1 MSDGPGARPGADPLA
16 QVRERLRAR
25 DYAEAEVLLAADAL
39 RDLPGTALLVAQA
52 AWGGGR
58 HEEALAAFRVAAA
71 RAPDDVDAQVRLA
84 QALVS
89 LGAGPEAERLLAA
102 TEQRAPGAVEP
113 AFLRLLYALDHEPL
127 DAVANG
133 MAALAAGAPQ
143 AGEVEI
149 AARALAVLAGR
160 QPAAPHDF
168 GRARANARWRGVLH
182 QARHCPPARV
192 FGTASAVLRHALS
205 ACTVDGL
212 TLEFG
217 VYHGRSLRQVA
228 AQVAGPVH
236 GFDSFQGLPEDW
248 TPKDPR
254 GSYSTG
260 GRLPAMPA
268 HVTLHAGWFD
278 DTLPAFLA
286 GHPGPLRFAHV
297 DCDLYSSTR
306 TVLAALEPRLVP
318 GSVLLFD
325 DFLAIGDAE
334 TDEARAFREHADR
347 TGLRHEYLGFTLL
360 GRVAALR
367 LL

>member
-1 MSDGPGARPGADPLA
+1 MTDDVGAPPGADALA
-16 QVRERLRAR
+16 PVRERLRAR
-25 DYAEAEVLLAADAL
+25 DYAGAEALLAANAL
-39 RDLPGTALLVAQA
+39 RNLPGAALLRAQA
-52 AWGGGR
+52 AWGAGR
-58 HEEALAAFRVAAA
+58 HEQALASFQDAAA
-71 RAPDDVDAQVRLA
+71 LAPDDVDTQVRFA
-84 QALVS
+84 QALIS
-89 LGAGPEAERLLAA
+89 LGAGPAAEQVLAA
-102 TEQRAPGAVEP
+102 TEARMPAAVEP
-113 AFLRLLYALDHEPL
+113 AFLRLLCGLDHQPL
-127 DAVANG
+127 GAIADG

-160 QPAAPHDF
+160 LPAAPHDF
-168 GRARANARWRGVLH
+168 GRARANARWRGLLH

-192 FGTASAVLRHALS
+192 FGTASAVLRHALA
-205 ACTVDGL
+205 ACTIEGL

-228 AQVAGPVH
+228 ARVGTPVH

-248 TPKDPR
+248 TSKDPR

-260 GRLPAMPA
+260 GQLPAMPS
-268 HVTLHAGWFD
+268 HVTLHAGWFA

-286 GHPGPLRFAHV
+286 GHAGPVRFAHI

-306 TVLAALEPRLVP
+306 TVLAALEDRLVP

-325 DFLAIGDAE
+325 DFLAIGDGE
-334 TDEARAFREHADR
+334 TDEARAFREHVDR
-347 TGLRHEYLGFTLL
+347 TRLRYEYLGFTLL

-367 LL
+367 QS

>member
-1 MSDGPGARPGADPLA
+1 MNDGPDTIAGADALA
-16 QVRERLRAR
+16 PVRARLRAR
-25 DYAEAEVLLAADAL
+25 DYAGAEALLAASTL
-39 RDLPGTALLVAQA
+39 RALPGASLLLAQA
-52 AWGGGR
+52 AWGAGR
-58 HEEALAAFRVAAA
+58 YEEALVAFRDAAA
-71 RAPDDVDAQVRLA
+71 GAPADVDTQVRLA
-84 QALVS
+84 QALIS
-89 LGAGPEAERLLAA
+89 LGAGPEAERVLAA
-102 TEQRAPGAVEP
+102 TEARAPTAVEP
-113 AFLRLLYALDHEPL
+113 AFLRLLLALDHQPVGAIA
-127 DAVANG
+127 DG

-160 QPAAPHDF
+160 LPAVPHEF

-192 FGTASAVLRHALS
+192 FGTAGAVLRHALA
-205 ACTVDGL
+205 ACTIEGL

-217 VYHGRSLRQVA
+217 VYHGRSLRQIA
-228 AQVAGPVH
+228 AQVGTPVH

-260 GRLPAMPA
+260 GRLPQMPP
-268 HVTLHAGWFD
+268 HVTLHPGWFA

-286 GHPGPLRFAHV
+286 AHAGPVRFAHV

-306 TVLAALEPRLVP
+306 TVLTALADRLAP

-334 TDEARAFREHADR
+334 TDEARALREHAER
-347 TGLRHEYLGFTLL
+347 TQRRYEYLGFTLL